1 MNEMQDSLKV
11 PAAPS
16 LLIFDYWEKL
26 AGASLA
32 LSAVIKLCHATSLSL
47 VAPWVHSSL
56 FVPIAWSCH
65 QRPCAFSIL

>member
-1 MNEMQDSLKV
+1 MQDSLKV
-11 PAAPS
+11 PVAPS

-56 FVPIAWSCH
+56 FVPSRGA
-65 QRPCAFSIL
+65 ATSIYHLFDKHKAT